1 MTDRP
6 LDLRP
11 HEVRAALDGRLSLIV
26 RPLEPQPWNPE
37 RESDPDFE
45 GWKSHEVFQ
54 NQCRRGM
61 MSHVFGIGTTLWGRE
76 AWRFHSIANL
86 CKPSIMQATDGRQY
100 EADGER
106 EGDLSSNGGFIPGRL
121 RPSITMPRW
130 ASRLTLTVSD
140 VDVKRVQEIR
150 GEECLLY
157 GFYPT
162 TVDLFGHKAFR
173 KFWNATHGP
182 DAWDRNPWCAFYSVT
197 VHPTNIDM
205 EG

>member
-26 RPLEPQPWNPE
+26 RPLKPQPWNPE

-61 MSHVFGIGTTLWGRE
+61 MPHVFGIGTTLWCRE

-100 EADGER
+100 EADGKR
-106 EGDLSSNGGFIPGRL
+106 TGDLSSNGGFIPGRL
-121 RPSITMPRW
+121 RSSIAMPRW

-140 VDVKRVQEIR
+140 MDVKRVQEVRR
-150 GEECLLY
+150 GDAMESGCPFPNLA
-157 GFYPT
+157 GGP
-162 TVDLFGHKAFR
+162 DPRHWFR
-173 KFWNATHGP
+173 NRWLTAHGS
-182 DAWDRNPWCAFYSVT
+182 DAWDRNLWCAFYSVT
-197 VHPTNIDM
+197 INIDM